1 MKTQTIPMNDHL
13 TQAGER
19 AFQEEYEKFKRESF
33 EHLRKQREAKERRCK
48 EAEQLAKPAKQMT
61 GK

>member
-1 MKTQTIPMNDHL
+1 MKTKAMPVNDQL

-33 EHLRKQREAKERRCK
+33 EHLSKQREAKEQRDK
-48 EAEQLAKPAKQMT
+48 KTEQSAESAKQMSGT
-61 GK
+61 

>member
-1 MKTQTIPMNDHL
+1 MNDHL